1 MNNLKVLVKKLSNTT
16 RTALE
21 KSANSCISNQNYE
34 IEIEHFFLEILNKN
48 TKNDF
53 TILLGKYKISKDAL
67 IVSRQ
72 SGFLNA

>member
-21 KSANSCISNQNYE
+21 KSANLCISNQNYE

-48 TKNDF
+48 TKNCECVIDNDGDLEK
-53 TILLGKYKISKDAL
+53 TKQDILNT
-67 IVSRQ
+67 
-72 SGFLNA
+72 LN